1 MGLTPKGDRL
11 GNALIIVDAI
21 GATLAVVAVSLRL
34 WARRI
39 QRSKLGPSDYGILI
53 ALVNLST

>member
-1 MGLTPKGDRL
+1 MGLIPKGDRL

-53 ALVNLST
+53 ALVNLFT